1 MYGDIHASPI
11 FINVFLGFFNVNI
24 VNAII
29 ESYCV
34 GTGTLESFFCRR
46 LFLSIIFTCSFEV
59 VFEFLRM
66 PPAEE
71 NFQASL
77 FVVCTLICMNLPF
90 TFFILES
97 IIRCLLLTH
106 AISVAC
112 CGTCPHAKISCAPS
126 L

>member
-1 MYGDIHASPI
+1 LYGDIHASPI

-66 PPAEE
+66 PAHAASRRKLSSVPVCGLYVDLHELA
-71 NFQASL
+71 FHFFYFGVHHSL
-77 FVVCTLICMNLPF
+77 FVTHARHQCRVLWNLP
-90 TFFILES
+90 
-97 IIRCLLLTH
+97 
-106 AISVAC
+106 
-112 CGTCPHAKISCAPS
+112 TC
-126 L
+126 